1 MIFNDRSDAGQQL
14 AKKLTRFKNKST
26 VILAL
31 VRGGVPIAYE
41 IAKKLKLPMS
51 VIVAR
56 KIGDPHNSEFGIGAI
71 SEADTIYLDRLTI
84 NRLSIS
90 KEIID
95 NIIKSEKKELK
106 RRVEV
111 YRQEKK
117 LTILQN
123 KIVILVDHGIA
134 TEVTIKATIKTIRK
148 LKAKKIILAIPV
160 AANDSLA
167 KIAPL
172 VDQYVCLHATE
183 NLSAIGQFYKDF
195 SQTTDIEVIQLLTS
209 NQPPSE

>member
-123 KIVILVDHGIA
+123 KIVILVDDGIA
-134 TEVTIKATIKTIRK
+134 TGVTIKATIKTIRK
-148 LKAKKIILAIPV
+148 LKAKK
-160 AANDSLA
+160 
-167 KIAPL
+167 KIKSGKV
-172 VDQYVCLHATE
+172 VDMVKAFPC
-183 NLSAIGQFYKDF
+183 
-195 SQTTDIEVIQLLTS
+195 
-209 NQPPSE
+209 QPY

>member
-123 KIVILVDHGIA
+123 KIVILVDDGIA
-134 TEVTIKATIKTIRK
+134 TGVT
-148 LKAKKIILAIPV
+148 
-160 AANDSLA
+160 
-167 KIAPL
+167 
-172 VDQYVCLHATE
+172 
-183 NLSAIGQFYKDF
+183 
-195 SQTTDIEVIQLLTS
+195 
-209 NQPPSE
+209 

>member
-123 KIVILVDHGIA
+123 KIVILVDDGIA
-134 TEVTIKATIKTIRK
+134 TGVTIKATIKTIRK

-195 SQTTDIEVIQLLTS
+195 SQTTDMEVVQLLTS

>member
-14 AKKLTRFKNKST
+14 AKKLTRFNNKST

-123 KIVILVDHGIA
+123 KIVILVDDGIA
-134 TEVTIKATIKTIRK
+134 TGVTIKGTIKTIRK

>member
-123 KIVILVDHGIA
+123 KIVILVDDGIA
-134 TEVTIKATIKTIRK
+134 TGVTIKATIKTIRK
-148 LKAKKIILAIPV
+148 LKAKKIILAVPV

-195 SQTTDIEVIQLLTS
+195 SQTTDMEVVQLLTS

>member
-123 KIVILVDHGIA
+123 KIVILVDDGIA
-134 TEVTIKATIKTIRK
+134 TGVTIKATIKTIRK

-195 SQTTDIEVIQLLTS
+195 SQITDQEVVNLMEL
-209 NQPPSE
+209 